1 MAVAFENIPWQLAT
15 LFEAIADR
23 IPDQP
28 VLVQGK
34 DRRTYREFEQRASK
48 LAAALADMGLLPE
61 GKVAIYMTNCPEY
74 KEAEFAIAKQRGV
87 SVSVNFRYLDDELVY
102 LLDNADAEIL
112 IYQRRFA
119 ERVKAVRERL
129 PQLRHLI
136 EVDDGTSGESVP
148 EAKVYEP
155 LIVPYPAARR
165 IPRKENDTV
174 LVYTGG
180 TTGVPKGVVFTH
192 AASLR
197 FTTVGYE
204 FYGLPQPGDTGALVE
219 AASNL
224 AQQGKSPVSLVCAP
238 FMHSVGSTL
247 GHTMTVFMGGTVIML
262 EGASFDPAEAWR
274 LVERE
279 GVTQI
284 VMVGDAIGRPL
295 LDELD
300 RAAAG
305 GSPYDIS
312 SMQLMASSGVMWS
325 REVKRGLLRHHD
337 MRLIDFFG
345 SSEGGMGMSVATRS
359 ELPDTAVFVARRNV
373 KLLDDDN
380 AEIPWGSGKPGRI
393 AATGDIPHGYYKD
406 AKKTAATF
414 KRINGVLYSIPGD
427 YATIDGEGRITMLG
441 RGSACI
447 NTGGEKVFAEEVEEA
462 IKRHPAIYDCL
473 VVGIPD
479 LRFGATVAAVVAPV
493 PDTTINE
500 AELQRSL
507 AEQLAAFKVPRTVT
521 IVDAIPRAANGK
533 ADYRWALEQAAAHA
547 GVTVSG

>member
-1 MAVAFENIPWQLAT
+1 MAPDYIPWQLAT
-15 LFEAIADR
+15 LFEAVADR
-23 IPDQP
+23 IPDHL
-28 VLVQGK
+28 VLVQGQV
-34 DRRTYREFEQRASK
+34 RRTYREFEQRASQ
-48 LAAALADMGLLPE
+48 LAAALADMGLEPD

-74 KEAEFAIAKQRGV
+74 KEAEFATAKQRGV

-112 IYQRRFA
+112 IYHRRFA
-119 ERVKAVRERL
+119 ERVWAVRERL
-129 PQLRHLI
+129 PQMRHLI
-136 EVDDGTSGESVP
+136 EVDDGAPCESVP
-148 EAKVYEP
+148 KAKDYEF
-155 LIVPYPAARR
+155 LIGSHAPAPR
-165 IPRKENDTV
+165 IPRQEDDMV

-180 TTGVPKGVVFTH
+180 TTGVPKGVIFTQ

-204 FYGLPQPGDTGALVE
+204 FYGLPQPGNAGALVE

-224 AQQGKSPVSLVCAP
+224 ARQGHAPVSLVCAP

-279 GVTQI
+279 SVTQI
-284 VMVGDAIGRPL
+284 VLVGDAIGRPL

-300 RAAAG
+300 RASADG
-305 GSPYDIS
+305 CPYDIS

-345 SSEGGMGMSVATRS
+345 SSEGGMGMSVATRA

-373 KLLDDDN
+373 RLLDDDD

-406 AKKTAATF
+406 AEKTAATF
-414 KRINGVLYSIPGD
+414 KSLNGVLYSIPGD
-427 YATIDGEGRITMLG
+427 YAKIDAEGRITMLG
-441 RGSACI
+441 RGTACI

-462 IKRHPAIYDCL
+462 IKRHPAVYDCL

-479 LRFGATVAAVVAPV
+479 PRFGARVAAVVAPL
-493 PDTTINE
+493 PDTMINE
-500 AELQRSL
+500 AELQDSV
-507 AEQLAAFKVPRTVT
+507 AEQLADFKVPRTIT
-521 IVDAIPRAANGK
+521 IVDTIPRAANGK
-533 ADYRWALEQAAAHA
+533 ADYRWALERAAAHA
-547 GVTVSG
+547 GVAVSE